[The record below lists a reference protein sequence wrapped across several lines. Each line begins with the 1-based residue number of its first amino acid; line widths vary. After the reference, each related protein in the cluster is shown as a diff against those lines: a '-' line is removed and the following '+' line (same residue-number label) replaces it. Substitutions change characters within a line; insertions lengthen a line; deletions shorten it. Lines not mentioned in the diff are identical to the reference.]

1 MFNGRHRKE
10 LAHFLK
16 LHGFNVVDNGVYV
29 RIFNT
34 RIGQVILEFQIQGD
48 VEFITKSAQRSRTEK
63 FNWSRRHR
71 DLLRVIIDTEVQSY
85 ASAELTN
92 RMENNFGTLI

>member
-16 LHGFNVVDNGVYV
+16 IHGFKAVDKDVYV

-34 RIGQVILEFQIQGD
+34 RIGQVVLEFQMQGN
-48 VEFITKSAQRSRTEK
+48 VEFITKSAQRNRTEK

-71 DLLRVIIDTEVQSY
+71 DLLRIIIDTEVQSY

-92 RMENNFGTLI
+92 RMENAAGTLI